1 MVDWISTS
9 EVIVYF
15 PPWIYEVNV
24 MPSVQVLRSLLCFD
38 VVWFWRS
45 ADFCPPFGSLV
56 RPALARDPRGFGG
69 LWPRWSRGTVL
80 GVHWNAETNSLTL
93 FSGKNAYCQMLLHWY
108 IDCCYDWKG
117 QSLSFKFLVKFLKI
131 ELFPFL
137 YKIPATAFTW
147 RIFLPI
153 KLGFF
158 FKTRQKLF
166 RSKGELQTNVNTLIF
181 Q

>member
-1 MVDWISTS
+1 MH
-9 EVIVYF
+9 IVKCCC
-15 PPWIYEVNV
+15 IGILIVV
-24 MPSVQVLRSLLCFD
+24 MIEKD
-38 VVWFWRS
+38 N
-45 ADFCPPFGSLV
+45 
-56 RPALARDPRGFGG
+56 
-69 LWPRWSRGTVL
+69 
-80 GVHWNAETNSLTL
+80 H
-93 FSGKNAYCQMLLHWY
+93 
-108 IDCCYDWKG
+108 
-117 QSLSFKFLVKFLKI
+117 LSFKFLVKFLKI

-137 YKIPATAFTW
+137 YKIPATALTY

>member
-1 MVDWISTS
+1 MVDWVFTC

-24 MPSVQVLRSLLCFD
+24 MPSVQVLCSLLCFD

-69 LWPRWSRGTVL
+69 LWPRWSRGTVP
-80 GVHWNAETNSLTL
+80 GAHWNAETNSLTH
-93 FSGKNAYCQMLLHWY
+93 FSGTNAYCQMLLHWLL
-108 IDCCYDWKG
+108 IVVMNEKDNH
-117 QSLSFKFLVKFLKI
+117 LISFNFLKKFLKI

-137 YKIPATAFTW
+137 YKIPATALTH
-147 RIFLPI
+147 
-153 KLGFF
+153 
-158 FKTRQKLF
+158 
-166 RSKGELQTNVNTLIF
+166 
-181 Q
+181 